1 MLVFRTPHTI
11 KPILVDGLYKAMSV
25 NGPFGESDE
34 SHEFQTGLGLDDGA
48 GLRVVSAK
56 FLDEQKF
63 NWDLF
68 DGYDRL
74 RVLTYSASISAII
87 RMLDKYSFANFE
99 CVFGYEGTLGDIR
112 NILAFQKVVVGDTR
126 AAIMGLKDER
136 HIHVLEKVSAG
147 LASFRVLRKHIAHAK
162 LYLLSNPDGHS
173 RVIIGSANLSERAF
187 SGNQPETLV
196 KFDDDE
202 DAWRHYNRMFAEIR
216 DSASDEIPL
225 PKDRI
230 SNAEIEISETP
241 VMADASAT
249 LVIEPPSAKE
259 VEVTAPAQVVRVEKV
274 AAVIGPRMSAAI
286 PAIRNGRQRITP
298 EIKREISRIRLV
310 KSAEEA
316 DSRYL
321 SFDRTD
327 HSALLSGERFPLEWD
342 NESVRTDAKL
352 LLDYFKNYEG
362 AFEGNVARLQHDY
375 FTLMAWLYFSPFICD
390 MRSLALLQDSD
401 VIRYPSFAIIFGK
414 SNCGK
419 TSLVDTLM
427 TSMFG
432 YAHTVDKRGF
442 TTSHLR
448 GLQQG
453 YKRFPVVFD
462 DIGRRAFNGHG
473 RDMIKDELLPPVRE
487 YPGFILSMNA
497 EPQSFPDE
505 VVKRSMMIYTTTALS
520 PLNEQLRQ
528 HLQGRVQEMRR
539 GLTRHLYRRYL
550 TEIMDRIDDERL
562 PEDWLA
568 LSSGVLSSIFSDAS
582 GGSPPQWCQAV
593 TWFDYA
599 EKRYDRVKARL
610 DNLLRVSAHAKGEG
624 DLPNGWIIEGDKI
637 IVWEQRDAS
646 GRRGFDWEDVPS
658 TLIDEDASGGGRTV
672 LYRASLEEFLGR
684 RLRPSSRWW
693 KLWES
698 A

>member
-1 MLVFRTPHTI
+1 MRNPIQVYGLDRT
-11 KPILVDGLYKAMSV
+11 MSV
-25 NGPFGESDE
+25 NGLFGQSDE
-34 SHEFQTGLGLDDGA
+34 MHKVQTGFDLDDGA
-48 GLRVVSAK
+48 GLRVVSAR

-63 NWDLF
+63 NWNLF
-68 DGYDRL
+68 DGYDCL
-74 RVLTYSASISAII
+74 RVLTYSASIGAIV
-87 RMLDKYSFANFE
+87 RMLDNYSFATFE
-99 CVFGYEGTLGDIR
+99 CVFGYEGILHDIKDV
-112 NILAFQKVVVGDTR
+112 LAFQKVVVGDTR

-136 HIHVLEKVSAG
+136 HIQVLEAVHAG
-147 LASFRVLRKHIAHAK
+147 RAHFRVLRKHIAHAK
-162 LYLLSNPDGHS
+162 LYLLSNSEGHT

-202 DAWRHYNRMFAEIR
+202 QAWNHYTRMLDGIR

-241 VMADASAT
+241 VMADTSST
-249 LVIEPPSAKE
+249 LVIEAPSPEE
-259 VEVTAPAQVVRVEKV
+259 VELTAPVQVMRIEKV
-274 AAVIGPRMSAAI
+274 LAVLGPRLSAAI
-286 PAIRNGRQRITP
+286 PSIIRGKQRITP

-310 KSAEEA
+310 KSAEEV
-316 DSRYL
+316 DSRYFSL
-321 SFDRTD
+321 DRTNRT
-327 HSALLSGERFPLEWD
+327 ALLSGERFPLEWN
-342 NESVRTDAKL
+342 NESVRMEATL

-362 AFEGNVARLQHDY
+362 AFEGNVVRLQQDY

-432 YAHTVDKRGF
+432 YAHTVDKRSF
-442 TTSHLR
+442 TASQLR

-462 DIGRRAFNGHG
+462 DIGRNAFRSYG
-473 RDMIKDELLPPVRE
+473 RDMIKDEMMPLVTE
-487 YPGFILSMNA
+487 YPGFMLSMNA

-505 VVKRSMMIYTTTALS
+505 VVKRSMMIYTTTAL
-520 PLNEQLRQ
+520 PPHDEELRQ
-528 HLQGRVQEMRR
+528 RLQGKIQEMRR
-539 GLTRHLYRRYL
+539 GLTGHLYRRYL
-550 TEIMDRIDDERL
+550 TEVMDRLDDERL
-562 PEDWLA
+562 PRDWLA
-568 LSSGVLSSIFSDAS
+568 LSSGVLSSIISDAT

-593 TWFDYA
+593 TWLAYA

-610 DNLLRVSAHAKGEG
+610 DSLLREATRAKSEG
-624 DLPNGWIIEGDKI
+624 DIPNSWMIEGAKI
-637 IVWEQRDAS
+637 IVWEPRDAF
-646 GRRGFDWEDVPS
+646 GRSGFDWEDVPS
-658 TLIDEDASGGGRTV
+658 TLIDAEASGGGRTV
-672 LYRASLEEFLGR
+672 LHRSSVEKFLGR
-684 RLRPSSRWW
+684 PMRPLRRWW
-693 KLWES
+693 KPWES
-698 A
+698 G

>member
-1 MLVFRTPHTI
+1 MREIQAGF
-11 KPILVDGLYKAMSV
+11 
-25 NGPFGESDE
+25 
-34 SHEFQTGLGLDDGA
+34 GLDDGA
-48 GLRVVSAK
+48 GLRVVSAR

-68 DGYDRL
+68 NGYDSL
-74 RVLTYSASISAII
+74 RVLTYSASINAIV
-87 RMLDKYSFANFE
+87 RMLDKYSFTKFE
-99 CVFGYEGTLGDIR
+99 CVFGFEGALRDIKD
-112 NILAFQKVVVGDTR
+112 ILAFQKVVVGDTR

-136 HIHVLEKVSAG
+136 HIHVLEQVHAG
-147 LASFRVLRKHIAHAK
+147 RASFRVLRKHIAHAK
-162 LYLLSNPDGHS
+162 LYLLSNSDGHT

-187 SGNQPETLV
+187 SGKQPETLV

-202 DAWRHYNRMFAEIR
+202 EAWRHYNRMFDEIR
-216 DSASDEIPL
+216 DSASDEIQL
-225 PKDRI
+225 PQDRI
-230 SNAEIEISETP
+230 TKAEIEISETP
-241 VMADASAT
+241 VMTDTLAT
-249 LVIEPPSAKE
+249 LVIEPLSAE
-259 VEVTAPAQVVRVEKV
+259 EMEVTAPVQVVRVEKV
-274 AAVIGPRMSAAI
+274 AAAIGPRVSAAI
-286 PAIRNGRQRITP
+286 PAMRNGRQRITP

-316 DSRYL
+316 DNRYFSL
-321 SFDRTD
+321 DRMNRT
-327 HSALLSGERFPLEWD
+327 ALLSGERFPLEWD
-342 NESVRTDAKL
+342 DKSVRVDAKL
-352 LLDYFKNYEG
+352 LLDYFKNYED

-432 YAHTVDKRGF
+432 YAHTVEKRSF
-442 TTSHLR
+442 TSSQLR

-462 DIGRRAFNGHG
+462 DIGRTAFIRHG
-473 RDMIKDELLPPVRE
+473 RDMIKDELLPPVTE

-505 VVKRSMMIYTTTALS
+505 VVKRSMMIYTTTAL
-520 PLNEQLRQ
+520 PPHDEQLRQ
-528 HLQGRVQEMRR
+528 RLQGRIQEMRR
-539 GLTRHLYRRYL
+539 GLTGHLYRRYL
-550 TEIMDRIDDERL
+550 IEVMDRLDDERL

-568 LSSGVLSSIFSDAS
+568 LSSEVLSSIISDAS
-582 GGSPPQWCQAV
+582 GESPPYWCQAV
-593 TWFDYA
+593 TWFNYA

-610 DNLLRVSAHAKGEG
+610 TNLLRVSAHAWSESK
-624 DLPNGWIIEGDKI
+624 DLNGWKLEGDKV
-637 IVWEQRDAS
+637 IVWEKRDAF
-646 GRRGFDWEDVPS
+646 GRSEFDWEDVPS
-658 TLIDEDASGGGRTV
+658 TLIDEEASGGGRTV
-672 LYRASLEEFLGR
+672 LNRASVEEFLGR
-684 RLRPSSRWW
+684 GLRPLRQWW
-693 KLWES
+693 KPWES